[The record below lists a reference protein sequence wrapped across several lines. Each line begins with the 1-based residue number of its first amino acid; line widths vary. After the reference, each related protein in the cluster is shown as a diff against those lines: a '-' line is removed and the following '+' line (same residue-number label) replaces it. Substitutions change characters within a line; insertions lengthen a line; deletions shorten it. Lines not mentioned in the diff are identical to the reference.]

1 MRSSTLTLLAGLI
14 GVLCLFQ
21 GCSPSLRASPEPD
34 SVHTSLAVGRIVAVI
49 TGERSRIYEPAVRFI
64 ELINRR
70 TNDRYSIEIQS
81 DDRHFVLALS
91 PGDYEL
97 SRVQISEG
105 PFMSMADLSIGFTV
119 GTEPVTYVGTW
130 RFGVDSPRY
139 GRMVAVSVVLNE
151 DGLAEVR
158 HFVREQYPDLD
169 RQPIT
174 EVLPQPAHREARL
187 YEVMPYPRYPR
198 YFRRH
203 WW

>member
-1 MRSSTLTLLAGLI
+1 MLLAGLI
-14 GVLCLFQ
+14 GMMFLFQ
-21 GCSPSLRASPEPD
+21 GCSPSLRAAPEPD
-34 SVHTSLAVGRIVAVI
+34 SVQSSVAVGRIVAVI

-70 TNDRYSIEIQS
+70 TNDRYSIEIKS

-91 PGDYEL
+91 PGDYEV

-139 GRMVAVSVVLNE
+139 GRMIAVSVVLNE

-169 RQPIT
+169 QQPIT
-174 EVLPQPAHREARL
+174 EVLPQPAHLEARL

>member
-1 MRSSTLTLLAGLI
+1 
-14 GVLCLFQ
+14 
-21 GCSPSLRASPEPD
+21 
-34 SVHTSLAVGRIVAVI
+34 VAVI

-70 TNDRYSIEIQS
+70 TNDRYSIEIKS

-91 PGDYEL
+91 PGDYEV

-139 GRMVAVSVVLNE
+139 GRMVVVSLVIDEEETANARDFLE
-151 DGLAEVR
+151 DRYPRLGTQTMAEA
-158 HFVREQYPDLD
+158 
-169 RQPIT
+169 
-174 EVLPQPAHREARL
+174 LPQPSHIEARL

-203 WW
+203 VW

>member
-1 MRSSTLTLLAGLI
+1 MLLAGLI
-14 GVLCLFQ
+14 GMMFLFQ
-21 GCSPSLRASPEPD
+21 GCSPSLQAAPEPD
-34 SVHTSLAVGRIVAVI
+34 SVQSSVAVGRIVAVI

-70 TNDRYSIEIQS
+70 TNDRYSIEIKS
-81 DDRHFVLALS
+81 DDRHFVLTLS

-139 GRMVAVSVVLNE
+139 GRMIAVSVVLNE

-169 RQPIT
+169 QQPIT
-174 EVLPQPAHREARL
+174 EVLPQPAHLEARL